1 MDVITLFLIFF
12 ILLMLSV
19 PIGYAI
25 GIATLITLISFSN
38 IPITMIAQNAVAGVD
53 SFPLLAIPFFMLATI
68 VFTSF
73 IVQKYKKYSTFA
85 VWKL

>member
-38 IPITMIAQNAVAGVD
+38 I
-53 SFPLLAIPFFMLATI
+53 LIPF
-68 VFTSF
+68 VSNSF
-73 IVQKYKKYSTFA
+73 FYVSWKFNEQWRNSKKISRFF
-85 VWKL
+85 

>member
-1 MDVITLFLIFF
+1 
-12 ILLMLSV
+12 
-19 PIGYAI
+19 
-25 GIATLITLISFSN
+25 
-38 IPITMIAQNAVAGVD
+38 MIAQNAVAGVD